1 MPRTSD
7 LGMDGLSGY
16 LWLFVAVFGTV
27 SLNMESTIPVW
38 KAFIRRGGL
47 DALQMT

>member
-27 SLNMESTIPVW
+27 SVAVDSTLGFDELLMIEVM
-38 KAFIRRGGL
+38 IG
-47 DALQMT
+47 